1 MAGCSKPSIA
11 VKRPGL
17 VPGRFI
23 HLSGASAMKLHL
35 LFPTLLLAAFA
46 YAAPPDNPDPAQPPS
61 LRGAW
66 RAYVSRSDVIVA
78 RTDTR
83 YVFGNMGWALLT
95 PNGPVHQDRYQIHD
109 AKLYLYPNPESV
121 PEGFDPKTSAL
132 VATLDVLP
140 DGTVRAFSIPD
151 PTQPDRA
158 IRCEREPSLPD
169 LSPQSLAGSY
179 TIVQRRLGSD
189 DTHEAPYTL
198 TLTDQKTYTLAGKVP
213 QGAPYAT
220 GTYDIQGP
228 LLSLTPAAPSQGFW
242 DNPTFFPH
250 GGDLVLDN
258 PEYSVHLIPKSGQSI
273 VVPAKP

>member
-1 MAGCSKPSIA
+1 M
-11 VKRPGL
+11 KR
-17 VPGRFI
+17 
-23 HLSGASAMKLHL
+23 HL
-35 LFPTLLLAAFA
+35 LLPTLLLAAFVH
-46 YAAPPDNPDPAQPPS
+46 AAPPDNPDPAQPPS

-109 AKLYLYPNPESV
+109 GKLYLYPNPKSV

-132 VATLDVLP
+132 VATLDLLP
-140 DGTVRAFSIPD
+140 DGTVRAFSLLD
-151 PTQPDRA
+151 PTQPGRA
-158 IRCEREPSLPD
+158 IRCEREPSLPE

-179 TIVQRRLGSD
+179 KIVQRRLGTD

-198 TLTDQKTYTLAGKVP
+198 TLTDQKTYTLAGEIP
-213 QGAPYAT
+213 QGATYVT
-220 GTYDIQGP
+220 GTYAIKGP
-228 LLSLTPAAPSQGFW
+228 SLTLTPAAPSQGFW

-250 GGDLVLDN
+250 GEVLVLDN
-258 PEYSVHLIPKSGQSI
+258 PDYSVHLIPQDGQSI
-273 VVPAKP
+273 VVPEEP